1 MRNLQEQVKKA
12 FCYQTFSDLLLFKLI
27 VLIFNL
33 FSIFQVLANVVDEI
47 GATSLSQYPFTHESL
62 LVDRKEKK
70 LSRMEKKIA
79 ERSFEAERHSQIS
92 YTRPSYAAYYPKG
105 PEPPMDGPIYP
116 HGAPLGLP
124 GLPGGLPGLPG
135 LPGLTPAPDFRNQNN
150 IGPRKSGS
158 YRPAT
163 IKPLNEQESLSFV
176 KPKSQPV
183 YNGMRESDAFPGIHI
198 LSIIRQ
204 NKEIRIIFSKF
215 SI

>member
-1 MRNLQEQVKKA
+1 M
-12 FCYQTFSDLLLFKLI
+12 
-27 VLIFNL
+27 
-33 FSIFQVLANVVDEI
+33 LASVVDEI

-124 GLPGGLPGLPG
+124 GLPG

-163 IKPLNEQESLSFV
+163 IRPLNEQESLSFV

-183 YNGMRESDAFPGIHI
+183 YNGMRESDAFPGMYI
-198 LSIIRQ
+198 LSKKIR
-204 NKEIRIIFSKF
+204 NTF
-215 SI
+215 SIFEEDATKFFLL